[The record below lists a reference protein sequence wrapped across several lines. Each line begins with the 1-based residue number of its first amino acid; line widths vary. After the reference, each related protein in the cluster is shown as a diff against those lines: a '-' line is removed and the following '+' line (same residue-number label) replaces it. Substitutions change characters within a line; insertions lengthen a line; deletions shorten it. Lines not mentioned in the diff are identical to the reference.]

1 MIESIAFGPAIG
13 KDTIFSSKEALIAA
27 RPRRQPDRNLTELVV
42 WFEIPRIRSDDGHFD
57 AKHWDLLEHWLLR

>member
-42 WFEIPRIRSDDGHFD
+42 WRDPEDQIRRWS
-57 AKHWDLLEHWLLR
+57 L